1 MKASQYRVARDALD
15 WSHARLAEYL
25 GKSERQSYRYANG
38 GIEIPETVGK
48 LLKRLVHDRL
58 TMSTRPFDEMVVM
71 LMVAS
76 AEVGWVPADV
86 ALPDSLRVRSRD
98 DIQ

>member
-1 MKASQYRVARDALD
+1 M
-15 WSHARLAEYL
+15 
-25 GKSERQSYRYANG
+25 GYANG
-38 GIEIPETVGK
+38 DIEIPETVGK

-58 TMSTRPFDEMVVM
+58 TMTTREFDEMVVM
-71 LMVAS
+71 LMAAS

-86 ALPDSLRVRSRD
+86 ALPDTLRVRSRD